1 MRTHGFYKT
10 GESRWRCLMHVAKAL
25 VFLVLALLI
34 YADFGSAQVVPG
46 RLNMLQ
52 DIRPV
57 SPPPVPQVER
67 LRQDIIR
74 AVNPRTGTI
83 DVRRL
88 AAPALPSRPGP
99 GSTVGFEQVPILSPP
114 SRPGSGTTVPVSQT
128 SSPPSASREELGS
141 IVGSDQPRMVKKKG
155 VRDPRLKKPKIGPP
169 FPSSQ

>member
-1 MRTHGFYKT
+1 MRTHRFCKR
-10 GESRWRCLMHVAKAL
+10 GESRWRCLTDLAKAL
-25 VFLVLALLI
+25 VFLLLVLLI

-74 AVNPRTGTI
+74 SVNPRTGTI

-88 AAPALPSRPGP
+88 AAPAPPSRPGP

-114 SRPGSGTTVPVSQT
+114 SRPGSGATVPISQT
-128 SSPPSASREELGS
+128 STPPSASREGPGS
-141 IVGSDQPRMVKKKG
+141 TVGSDQPKMVKKKN
-155 VRDPRLKKPKIGPP
+155 VRNQRLKKPKIGPP